1 MYKTI
6 KTFLYKK
13 KIRFQRTQFLKARK
27 QEETIIAPSCTGYW
41 KVFFEGKNKVPNN
54 CHFLSD
60 TISIGYAT
68 TLGINNWF
76 SGIVTIRKYCQIG
89 ADVAFHASNHPI
101 SHLTTYINASLFNG
115 ALKKNKQENKI
126 TIGNDVWIGHGVIVV
141 GNVTIGNG
149 AIVAAGSVVTKNV
162 APYAV
167 VAGVPAKEVKKRFSE
182 AIIQEIEALHWW
194 DLSEQEL
201 EILKPLFF
209 KDFTN
214 KNSIYD

>member
-1 MYKTI
+1 MYKKI
-6 KTFLYKK
+6 KYFLYKK
-13 KIRFQRTQFLKARK
+13 YKQYERSQFLKKRK
-27 QEETIIAPSCTGYW
+27 SEGTIISKTCKGYW
-41 KVFFEGKNKVPNN
+41 KPFFEGNNKVPDN

-60 TISIGYAT
+60 TIFIGYAT
-68 TLGINNWF
+68 TLGVNNWF
-76 SGIVTIRKYCQIG
+76 GGNIKIGKYCQIG

-115 ALKKNKQENKI
+115 ALKKNKQEKKI

-141 GNVTIGNG
+141 GNITIGNG
-149 AIVAAGSVVTKNV
+149 AILAAGSVVTKNV

-201 EILKPLFF
+201 EKIKPLFF
-209 KDFTN
+209 KDFKN
-214 KNSIYD
+214 KDSIYE